1 MNTLKKGI
9 RKARK
14 LGWFE
19 ELSIINSANTNE
31 TNKLAAKTLHK
42 MQEEKRI
49 RLDQS
54 KGNND
59 YNYINDVLAFLC
71 GKTLEKQLN
80 LFELDDAPPK

>member
-1 MNTLKKGI
+1 
-9 RKARK
+9 
-14 LGWFE
+14 
-19 ELSIINSANTNE
+19 
-31 TNKLAAKTLHK
+31 

-80 LFELDDAPPK
+80 LFELDDAPPKQPEEEEQEGSP

>member
-1 MNTLKKGI
+1 
-9 RKARK
+9 
-14 LGWFE
+14 
-19 ELSIINSANTNE
+19 
-31 TNKLAAKTLHK
+31 